1 MEIIEKET
9 FNIRKVEIRALE
21 PVKAITPF
29 EDATMGP
36 FESMNLSLIT
46 ITDSEGYT
54 GEAPVLRTYINIL
67 ENCILPILLHSHHIS
82 YGELY
87 PRLYWSIRN
96 EGFRGQASTILGQ
109 LDLALFDLASRRK
122 GKPLHTYLGATR
134 NYTRMYGS
142 GCGTNYTYQNLEKE
156 ISYFLDNGIDCIK
169 MKVGKD
175 HGRAMQKDIDRL
187 KFIRRLVGD
196 EVRLAADANQVWS
209 VDEALRF
216 LDEAGVYDLGWFEE
230 PVHSASITDI
240 EALCKG
246 TPVPVSYGESERSGK
261 VFPALINAG
270 VRHLQPVPYNLS
282 SIQEWL
288 EVRDKAKNAGI
299 AFTSGGYSL
308 YTSSLM
314 ATASEEFR
322 VEYLYT
328 LMSGLEEYFT
338 IHPKL
343 EKGKFILPDIEG
355 LPIRIDWD
363 YWERKNKIVMKK
375 TWTAANVKKYTPG
388 VLL

>member
-36 FESMNLSLIT
+36 FENMNLSLIT

-54 GEAPVLRTYINIL
+54 GEAPILRTYINIL
-67 ENCILPILLHSHHIS
+67 ENCILPILLHSPNIT
-82 YGELY
+82 YKELY
-87 PRLYWSIRN
+87 PQLYWSIRN
-96 EGFRGQASTILGQ
+96 EGFRGQASAILGQ
-109 LDLALFDLASRRK
+109 LDLALYDLASRRK
-122 GKPLHTYLGATR
+122 GKPLHEYLGASR
-134 NYTRMYGS
+134 NYTAMYGS
-142 GCGTNYTYQNLEKE
+142 GCGTNYSYKELEKE
-156 ISYFLDNGIDCIK
+156 IHFFLERGIDCIK
-169 MKVGKD
+169 IKVGKD
-175 HGRAMQKDIDRL
+175 HGTAMKEDIERL
-187 KFIRRLVGD
+187 KFVRSLVGD
-196 EVRLAADANQVWS
+196 KIMIAADANQVWS
-209 VDEALRF
+209 VDEALKF
-216 LDEAGVYDLGWFEE
+216 LRKTENEQLAWFEE

-240 EALCKG
+240 EALCKE
-246 TPVPVSYGESERSGK
+246 TRVNISFGESERSGK
-261 VFPALINAG
+261 VFPALVNAG

-282 SIQEWL
+282 SIQEWM
-288 EVRDKAKNAGI
+288 EVRDIAEKAGI
-299 AFTSGGYSL
+299 SFTSGGYTL

-314 ATASEEFR
+314 TIGPEAFK

-328 LMSGLEEYFT
+328 LMGMLEIYFSVC
-338 IHPKL
+338 PKL

-355 LPIRIDWD
+355 LPVRIDWD

-375 TWTAANVKKYTPG
+375 NWTAENVKKYTPG